1 MIVVLFGPPAAGKGT
16 QAKRIHEKYGIAHLS
31 TGDMLRAAIARGTE
45 IGKKAK
51 ALVDAGKL
59 VPDEIVIGIIAERIT
74 QPDCAKGFVLDGFPR
89 TVNQAKALDEM
100 LKGKTLAVDHVIVM
114 EVDEA
119 ELIKRVE
126 NRAAEAKRK
135 GEPVRPDDDPET
147 FKKRLKVYKMQ
158 TTPVLARYRRQE
170 KTLAVNAM
178 QPISRVWMSVRRIL
192 NANVLKP
199 TREKLNPT
207 HGKRKALL
215 GKIRTARKRAKGA

>member
-31 TGDMLRAAIARGTE
+31 TGDMLRAAIAQGTE
-45 IGKKAK
+45 IGRKAK

-59 VPDEIVIGIIAERIT
+59 VPDEIVVGIIAERIT

-100 LKGKTLAVDHVIVM
+100 LKGKNLAVDHVIVM
-114 EVDEA
+114 EVNEA

-147 FKKRLKVYKMQ
+147 FKKRLAVYKAETAPILPYYEAQKKIRRVDGMKSIDEVTAQ
-158 TTPVLARYRRQE
+158 IDAVLGG
-170 KTLAVNAM
+170 
-178 QPISRVWMSVRRIL
+178 
-192 NANVLKP
+192 
-199 TREKLNPT
+199 
-207 HGKRKALL
+207 GKQGKSWL
-215 GKIRTARKRAKGA
+215 GKWLTG